1 MKQNKP
7 AKIDVEKLASLAKLN
22 ISQDE
27 LSFLQKEMTDI
38 INFACQVNTA
48 TDDNASKCIANKKV
62 SNVLREDENENLFS
76 KAELIS
82 NSMRINGEYFCIPQI
97 IEWKYECL

>member
-1 MKQNKP
+1 MKQNNP

-38 INFACQVNTA
+38 INFACQVNAA
-48 TDDNASKCIANKKV
+48 TDDNTSKSIMNQKLLT
-62 SNVLREDENENLFS
+62 NVLREDENENLFS
-76 KAELIS
+76 KAELLS
-82 NSMRINGEYFCIPQI
+82 NSKRINEEYFLIPQI
-97 IEWKYECL
+97 IE